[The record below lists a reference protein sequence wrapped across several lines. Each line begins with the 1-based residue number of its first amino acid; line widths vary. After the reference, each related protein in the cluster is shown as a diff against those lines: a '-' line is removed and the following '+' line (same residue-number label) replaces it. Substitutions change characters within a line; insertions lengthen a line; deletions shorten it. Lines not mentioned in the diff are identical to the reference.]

1 MASLSCSHARIR
13 GPVLSEQIH
22 GGFRRA
28 VVAEPRYTTGMQLR
42 KLSSIFLLMA
52 VSLASA
58 RDTRVKDVIYQTR
71 GGFAL
76 TMDVFE
82 PTTPNGGAV
91 IWLVSG
97 GYGSNRDQISP
108 MLADIFTKRGL
119 TVFEVVHG
127 SAPKFQVPEITQDL
141 QRAVRFI
148 RHNASQYGVDP
159 NRIGISGA
167 SSGGQL
173 SLMTAMLGKLGPA
186 EAKDP
191 VDRETSEIN
200 AVAVFFPPTD
210 MLNWGKDGVSTFKVP
225 MLQVFWPAFGVTK
238 QSDPLVVKELARTM
252 SPIYGVTT
260 KFPPTL
266 LIHGDK
272 DPLVPL
278 QQSQIFDAKLAEN
291 GVVHKLIV
299 VPGVG
304 HGWKDMAP
312 QFAQIA
318 EWLDRKLKK

>member
-1 MASLSCSHARIR
+1 MASLSCSYAQIGGPVTSARIQ
-13 GPVLSEQIH
+13 S
-22 GGFRRA
+22 GFRRE
-28 VVAEPRYTTGMQLR
+28 VGIKPRYTTGMQLR
-42 KLSSIFLLMA
+42 KLSSIFLLL
-52 VSLASA
+52 VVCLASA
-58 RDTRVKDVIYQTR
+58 KDTRIKDVIYQTR

-82 PTTPNGGAV
+82 PATPNGGAV

-97 GYGSNRDQISP
+97 GYSSNRDQINP

-148 RHNASQYGVDP
+148 RHNASLYGVNP

-173 SLMTAMLGKLGPA
+173 SLMTAMLGKPGPA
-186 EAKDP
+186 EAKDV
-191 VDRETSEIN
+191 VDRESSEIN

-210 MLNWGKDGVSTFKVP
+210 MLNWGKEGVSTFEVP
-225 MLQVFWPAFGVTK
+225 MLQIFWPAFGVTK
-238 QSDPLVVKELARTM
+238 QSDPIAVKELARTL
-252 SPIYGVTT
+252 SPIYGVTA

-278 QQSQIFDAKLAEN
+278 QQSQRFDAKLTEN

-304 HGWKDMAP
+304 HGWKDMMP

-318 EWLDRKLKK
+318 EWLDEKLKK